1 MEKERRQRAL
11 DKKKPESPKSKKID
25 LSQPD
30 FLSSLDR
37 NYPMRNSSSIADLSK
52 SSLPVQ
58 GLPPGILIGNYT
70 DKVMNNIQA
79 VFKVIDSKHKCS
91 TNLFN
96 SWPLRVSFFGITLT
110 LNRVRS
116 KTAKFTAKF
125 ITH

>member
-37 NYPMRNSSSIADLSK
+37 NYPVRNSSITDLGK

-79 VFKVIDSKHKCS
+79 VFKV
-91 TNLFN
+91 TF
-96 SWPLRVSFFGITLT
+96 
-110 LNRVRS
+110 S
-116 KTAKFTAKF
+116 KTAKTYSVSGRLPRNSEKYGRRWPCRRVAA
-125 ITH
+125 

>member
-37 NYPMRNSSSIADLSK
+37 NYPMRNSSSIADLGK

-79 VFKVIDSKHKCS
+79 VFKVIDSKHKFS
-91 TNLFN
+91 TNL
-96 SWPLRVSFFGITLT
+96 S
-110 LNRVRS
+110 
-116 KTAKFTAKF
+116 
-125 ITH
+125 